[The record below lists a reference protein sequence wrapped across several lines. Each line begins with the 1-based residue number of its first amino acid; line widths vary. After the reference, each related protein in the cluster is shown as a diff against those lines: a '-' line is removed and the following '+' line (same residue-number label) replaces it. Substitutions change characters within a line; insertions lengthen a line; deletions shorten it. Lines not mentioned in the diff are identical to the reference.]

1 MIAELYTLSFVV
13 VIVMLTVGILGIVMM
28 EHRHQRIFFSI
39 IVGGSFILLI
49 FTTTLPPPEPSENDI
64 KLEEMMSIA
73 NSTRNCTELQ
83 DIQLEI
89 IEEWNRAFVKVKD
102 VFKMAQERYEVLC
115 P

>member
-1 MIAELYTLSFVV
+1 MTAELYTLAY
-13 VIVMLTVGILGIVMM
+13 VIGIVILTCGILGIVIM

-39 IVGGSFILLI
+39 LAGGGIVILV
-49 FTTTLPPPEPSENDI
+49 FTTTLPQPEPSEFDI
-64 KLEEMMSIA
+64 KLDEMMSIA

-89 IEEWNRAFVKVKD
+89 IEEWNRQYSDVHD
-102 VFKMAQERYEVLC
+102 VFEMAQERYEVLC